1 MKSMG
6 SGCENLA
13 VQLGLKG
20 LRSTYG
26 FYRLSFEGLGLD
38 YVIALNFIEA
48 LYLASSYTPSIYEMC
63 KTHSYVCLKK

>member
-20 LRSTYG
+20 LNKKQRSKVLKATQKDMDDAHNIKDDMRRKE
-26 FYRLSFEGLGLD
+26 FANDDALD
-38 YVIALNFIEA
+38 
-48 LYLASSYTPSIYEMC
+48 
-63 KTHSYVCLKK
+63 CLK

>member
-20 LRSTYG
+20 LILTYNNKPQG
-26 FYRLSFEGLGLD
+26 RKIDDL
-38 YVIALNFIEA
+38 
-48 LYLASSYTPSIYEMC
+48 IYMVL
-63 KTHSYVCLKK
+63 TD